1 MDDAKLIRLLH
12 DLESDRVERKESLTD
27 KEKIR
32 EAICAF
38 ANDLPGHGQPGV
50 LFVGVR
56 DDGSCAQ
63 LPITEKLLV
72 DLADLRSNGNILP
85 FPQMTVEKRVLDGCP
100 LAVVIVQPSDDP
112 PVRLKGRTCIR
123 VGPRRAIATR
133 QEENRLA
140 EKRRHKD
147 LAFDLRPVSG
157 ATVADLDA
165 LLFRQTYLP
174 VAVAP
179 EILAENQRTLE
190 EQLGALRFI
199 DGRGAPTVVGMLT
212 VGQQPRQF
220 LPGAYVQ
227 FLRLEGTELTDP
239 IKDQKEI
246 GGPIVELMRQL
257 DELLRVHITVASDVA
272 SQLVEARQPS
282 YPIAALRQLLANA
295 VMHRTYEGTNAPV
308 RLHWFADRIEILSP
322 GGPFGTVS
330 RTNFGMRGVTD
341 YRNAHLAE
349 VMKNLGY
356 VQRFG
361 MGIALAKQELEKNG
375 NPPLEFQIEDH
386 FVLALVRSRT

>member
-1 MDDAKLIRLLH
+1 MDDAELTRLLH
-12 DLESDRVERKESLTD
+12 DLESDRVERKSSLAD
-27 KEKIR
+27 REKIL

-38 ANDLPGHGQPGV
+38 ANDLPGYGQPGV

-63 LPITEKLLV
+63 LPITDELLLQ
-72 DLADLRSNGNILP
+72 LADLRSNGNILP

-100 LAVVIVQPSDDP
+100 LAVVIVEPSDDP
-112 PVRLKGRTCIR
+112 PVRLRGRTCIR
-123 VGPRRAIATR
+123 VGPQRAIATR

-147 LAFDLRPVSG
+147 LTFDLRPVSG
-157 ATVADLDA
+157 ATVADLDS

-174 VAVAP
+174 TAVAP

-199 DGRGAPTVVGMLT
+199 DAGGTPTVVGMLT

-227 FLRLEGTELTDP
+227 FLRLEGTELADP
-239 IKDQKEI
+239 IKDQKEL

-257 DELLRVHITVASDVA
+257 DELLRVHITIATDVT
-272 SQLVEARQPS
+272 SQLVEVRQPS

-295 VMHRTYEGTNAPV
+295 VMHRTYENTNAPV
-308 RLHWFADRIEILSP
+308 RLHWFADRIEIQSP
-322 GGPFGTVS
+322 GGPFGIVS
-330 RTNFGMRGVTD
+330 RTNFGRPGVAD

-361 MGIALAKQELEKNG
+361 VGIALARRELEKNG
-375 NPPLEFQIEDH
+375 NPPLEFQIEDQ
-386 FVLALVRSRT
+386 FVLVVIRSRT